1 MDQSAALID
10 TPQGSASVRG
20 HTSAV
25 APAAPHEHSHVR
37 FEEGLELEC
46 GVMLAP
52 LVMAYRTYGTL
63 GPRADNAVL
72 VCHALTG
79 DQYVAETHPVS
90 GKPGW
95 WSRLVGPGLPID
107 TDRFFVICIN
117 VLGGC
122 MGSTGPRSSRPG
134 AGDEPWGTDFPPV
147 TIRDMVAAQAKVVSS
162 LGIERLFAVVG
173 GSMGGM
179 QVLSWAATY
188 PERVFA
194 ALPIATASF
203 HSAQNI
209 AFNEV
214 SRQAIFADPDWHG
227 GRYWADGLVPA
238 RGLAVARMMAHIT
251 YLSEE
256 ALTRKFGRRVQRD
269 AVAATA
275 NAGAP
280 LSLFGE
286 MFEVESYLRHQGSS
300 FVRRFDANSYLTITR
315 AMDYFDIAMDHGGD
329 LSAAFAGTRTRF
341 CIVSFSSDWLFPTP
355 QSRAVARA
363 LNKAAAN
370 VSFVE
375 IDTDK
380 GHDAFLL
387 DEPEFDRTIRG
398 FLSGCAEHAGLATPT
413 PDIPALP

>member
-1 MDQSAALID
+1 MDLS
-10 TPQGSASVRG
+10 TPPVEIAHRCVEL
-20 HTSAV
+20 
-25 APAAPHEHSHVR
+25 P
-37 FEEGLELEC
+37 EGVLLDC
-46 GVMLAP
+46 GIRLAP
-52 LVMAYRTYGTL
+52 VSIALSSYGTL
-63 GPRADNAVL
+63 NPARDNAIL

-79 DQYVAETHPVS
+79 DQYVAEPHPLT

-95 WSRLVGPGLPID
+95 WGRMVGPGLPID
-107 TDRFFVICIN
+107 TDRYFVLCMN

-122 MGSTGPRSSRPG
+122 MGSTGPRSPRNPG
-134 AGDEPWGTDFPPV
+134 ADSAPWGTDFPPV
-147 TIRDMVAAQAKVVSS
+147 TIPDMVRAQRQVIAS

-179 QVLSWAATY
+179 QVLQWAASY
-188 PERVFA
+188 PEMVFA
-194 ALPIATASF
+194 AVPIAAASF

-214 SRQAIFADPDWHG
+214 SRQAIFADPDWKG
-227 GRYWADGLVPA
+227 GRYWADGLIPA

-256 ALTRKFGRRVQRD
+256 ALTRKFGRRLRRD
-269 AVAATA
+269 PY
-275 NAGAP
+275 NAEAP

-315 AMDYFDIAMDHGGD
+315 AMDYFDIGADHDGD
-329 LSAAFAGTRTRF
+329 LASAFADTPTRF
-341 CIVSFSSDWLFPTP
+341 CVISFSSDWLFPTA

-363 LNKAAAN
+363 LNRAAAN

-375 IDTDK
+375 IESDK

-387 DEPEFDRTIRG
+387 DEPALDRTIRG
-398 FLSGCAEHAGLATPT
+398 FLAGAAEHAGLA
-413 PDIPALP
+413 